1 MLRDQHDGEDLGVF
15 ARELLTEVEADRQVL
30 DALARLVG
38 EGSNVLKNAT
48 GWLGA
53 KISQLKLG
61 RATAG
66 VFGAFQAL
74 ETLALGVLG
83 KLALWD
89 ALVEIASSDAR
100 LTGVDFQALA
110 VRAKSQ
116 HARVEKQ
123 RLVLAHIALRTGPPD
138 VVNPVGPRHGSA

>member
-1 MLRDQHDGEDLGVF
+1 
-15 ARELLTEVEADRQVL
+15 
-30 DALARLVG
+30 
-38 EGSNVLKNAT
+38 
-48 GWLGA
+48 
-53 KISQLKLG
+53 
-61 RATAG
+61 
-66 VFGAFQAL
+66 
-74 ETLALGVLG
+74 VLG

-100 LTGVDFQALA
+100 LTGVDFHALA
-110 VRAKSQ
+110 VRAKAR